1 MTRTHDAAPAAPS
14 DAEKLPAAP
23 GPEDETR
30 HAGTPLAPADP
41 SATLPAATQRVVMS
55 GMFALVL
62 LGAFEAL
69 AVATAMPTVAS
80 ALDGLSLYAVAFAGT
95 IAASVVGM
103 VVGGRWG
110 DRSGPTAPLLVGVSL
125 FLLGLLVAGLAPT
138 MEVFVA
144 GRVLQGLGSGTYLVA
159 LYVLV
164 ARVYPEDRR
173 PRVFA
178 AFAAAWMVPSI
189 VGPAIAGIVV
199 QHAGWRGVFLAVP
212 VLAVPALAL
221 MWPGLRA
228 VSAAAAPREATD
240 AAPADRATGR
250 APLWWAVVAA
260 AGVGLLHVAGQ
271 HDGPL
276 LAVLLVVALGVIAAA
291 VPRLLPRGTARA
303 ASGLPAVIA
312 IGALIGAAFTG
323 TEVLL
328 PLLLSHERGLSPAA
342 AGAVLTF
349 GAVGWSAAAWV
360 RGHARWAWPH
370 VAYVRLGTA
379 LITLG
384 VGAVMLLA
392 LPGVPTIVGMLA
404 WTVAGTG
411 MGFVSPTVSVLTLEL
426 SAVRQQGAN
435 SSALQVANAL
445 AAAVA
450 LAITGSLLWAL
461 RDALGLGAYVVCFG
475 ITAAVA
481 LTAFLVAPRTRP
493 APAG

>member
-1 MTRTHDAAPAAPS
+1 MTRTHDPAPAATSDADAPAPGPETATPRDAAPAAPG
-14 DAEKLPAAP
+14 ERP
-23 GPEDETR
+23 
-30 HAGTPLAPADP
+30 
-41 SATLPAATQRVVMS
+41 ATLPAATQRVVMS

-110 DRSGPTAPLLVGVSL
+110 DRSGPSAPLLVGVGL
-125 FLLGLLVAGLAPT
+125 FLVGLLVAGLAPS

-164 ARVYPEDRR
+164 ARVYPEERR

-189 VGPAIAGIVV
+189 VGPAIAGLVV
-199 QHAGWRGVFLAVP
+199 QHAGWRWVFLAVP

-228 VSAAAAPREATD
+228 VSAANAPREVTD
-240 AAPADRATGR
+240 DVAPADGAPGR

-271 HDGPL
+271 HEGLL
-276 LAVLLVVALGVIAAA
+276 LAVLLAAALGVIAAA

-349 GAVGWSAAAWV
+349 GAVGWSVAAWV

-384 VGAVMLLA
+384 VGAVTLLA

-426 SAVRQQGAN
+426 SAVHQQGAN

-493 APAG
+493 APAS